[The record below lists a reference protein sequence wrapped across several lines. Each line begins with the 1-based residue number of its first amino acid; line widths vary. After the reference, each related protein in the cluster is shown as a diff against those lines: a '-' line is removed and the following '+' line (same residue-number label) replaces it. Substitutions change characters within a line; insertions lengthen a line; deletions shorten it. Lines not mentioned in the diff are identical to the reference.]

1 MLVPWS
7 VLRPSSQ
14 ARRVRR
20 SGYAIAGVSSVA
32 LFSAAFISDPFD
44 ARRWILAFCVATLCL
59 LAARYAPRRKALEVG
74 VAQNGEIRLRACR
87 SSDGSVPDEIDP
99 EEPIPF
105 RVSFAAPWLIS
116 LRSGT
121 MFVPIWPDCL
131 PPTVYRQLWVHLHW
145 GRAAPADDDRKT
157 RMPPDRSNAR

>member
-7 VLRPSSQ
+7 VLRPSLQ

-20 SGYAIAGVSSVA
+20 IGYAIGGVSSVV
-32 LFSAAFISDPFD
+32 LFSAALVAEPFD
-44 ARRWILAFCVATLCL
+44 ATRLLLAVCVAILCL
-59 LAARYAPRRKALEVG
+59 LVALHVPHRKALEIG
-74 VAQNGEIRLRACR
+74 VAPNGEIKLRECR
-87 SSDGSVPDEIDP
+87 SSDGADLGEG
-99 EEPIPF
+99 EPAGSMPL

-131 PPTVYRQLWVHLHW
+131 PPIGLSTALGPFAL
-145 GRAAPADDDRKT
+145 GKSCT
-157 RMPPDRSNAR
+157 ARR